1 MDHQR
6 VKRSPKIIDG
16 LKHHA
21 YNCLKHFFLGGGA
34 VDTLFLRIG
43 VIKSQLGLFCGF
55 FFFFLPVLHRCLSG
69 GPMADGLGGLI
80 RGLTYEP
87 WKGP

>member
-55 FFFFLPVLHRCLSG
+55 FFFFFACFTQMPLWWSYGR
-69 GPMADGLGGLI
+69 
-80 RGLTYEP
+80 
-87 WKGP
+87 